1 MPGKLL
7 RQVKYLRL
15 WPFSTRV
22 EHLGALSRW
31 EILAS
36 FCYRLLFQACP
47 LLVAKARIVSIE
59 QLGYGFDTFLSNHF
73 YPDTSFFQLTQ
84 FWGATETHKKLSV
97 KSTILNALMIQLK
110 IFCLLFTIV
119 WNSVHYC
126 KLLFKHIIY
135 CTNFVEFCLPP
146 KKFLWIIIKDLLRWD
161 LKQVSKSQPWINFIL
176 YH

>member
-7 RQVKYLRL
+7 RLIKYLRL

-73 YPDTSFFQLTQ
+73 LPGHEFLSINTILRSNGNT
-84 FWGATETHKKLSV
+84 KKLSV
-97 KSTILNALMIQLK
+97 MSTILNALMI
-110 IFCLLFTIV
+110 
-119 WNSVHYC
+119 
-126 KLLFKHIIY
+126 
-135 CTNFVEFCLPP
+135 
-146 KKFLWIIIKDLLRWD
+146 
-161 LKQVSKSQPWINFIL
+161 
-176 YH
+176 